1 MNRILESHR
10 QEVVAACQRFAVER
24 LEVFGSAM
32 RADFD
37 AEKSDV
43 DLIVRFRAPD
53 KPGVADRYYDLA
65 ETLERI
71 LGRRVDLVTER
82 SLRSPL
88 FLQKI
93 AADRVTVY
101 AA

>member
-1 MNRILESHR
+1 MNPLLISRGK
-10 QEVVAACQRFAVER
+10 EVAGACRRYAVER
-24 LEVFGSAM
+24 LEAFGSVT

-37 AEKSDV
+37 EGTSDI
-43 DLIVRFRAPD
+43 DLIVRFSASD
-53 KPGVADRYYDLA
+53 QPGLADRYFDLA
-65 ETLERI
+65 ETLEGI

-82 SLRSPL
+82 SLRNPE
-88 FLQKI
+88 FLRSI